1 MPKGGAAAGPGGG
14 WWDRLPGTPVSGR
27 AAPPRGPGP
36 APSRAGGQRDRRN
49 APGARGPPPS
59 DSESEGEGEDEF
71 LSMPAA
77 KSQAKSPKAGPAS
90 PAANGRGPGGG
101 GGGRKCGFCGRGP
114 GHFKGTVL
122 ESKMI
127 TVDGVYCH
135 ESCAVYCPEVYHD
148 ERENLRNVGAA
159 AKRLGGKRNQCSVC
173 RKRGAIYGCAVGA
186 CKSTYHLECAL
197 ERGLLDLSARCGND
211 CVLRCRAH
219 AEAFLEEQAEAER
232 RVEAARPR
240 PPAAAVEPQEKP
252 AEEAAE
258 GAEAAPADTAPE
270 REAPAAP
277 KRKDAD
283 RERGGGSA
291 AGERGLPQSQGS
303 ELEEGIQAASEP
315 FSDMEVEAGPGP
327 SPPPSPKTDPAAFTA
342 AVKRSLSQQPPPAKP
357 RAPAPGA
364 PKEQTVRLCSRC
376 RQPGHNIRSCTN
388 PFYFGAKGAP
398 PPSAGDQGIA
408 RSFLDYL
415 GGPPDQGAVGSPFA
429 PSPAAAEERRQQNAK
444 RKAASPAEGAGAA
457 KRTQQSAACGICG
470 KEGHQA
476 LSCPSLRA
484 MIFARDRALPN
495 RPSAPATPLAAPQPT
510 IAFKHPGA
518 RDPRDAPGAAAA
530 AQQQRNPAAGAQ
542 VHISR
547 EQAKAALQRLMQRE
561 EVIDMFH
568 SELQEVLSRDLAR
581 Q

>member
-1 MPKGGAAAGPGGG
+1 MPKGGAAARAGGEPG
-14 WWDRLPGTPVSGR
+14 WWDRLPGIPVTGR
-27 AAPPRGPGP
+27 AAPSRGPGP

-49 APGARGPPPS
+49 APGARGPAPS
-59 DSESEGEGEDEF
+59 DSESEGDEF
-71 LSMPAA
+71 LSMPA
-77 KSQAKSPKAGPAS
+77 AKSPKAGPAS
-90 PAANGRGPGGG
+90 PASNGRGPGGS

-114 GHFKGTVL
+114 GHFKNTVL

-252 AEEAAE
+252 AEAAE

-270 REAPAAP
+270 REALAAP
-277 KRKDAD
+277 KRSEAD
-283 RERGGGSA
+283 RERGGGST
-291 AGERGLPQSQGS
+291 AGERGLPLSQGS

-388 PFYFGAKGAP
+388 PVYFGPKGAP
-398 PPSAGDQGIA
+398 SAGRQGIA

-415 GGPPDQGAVGSPFA
+415 GGPPDEGAGGSPFA

-444 RKAASPAEGAGAA
+444 RKAASTAEGMEAV
-457 KRTQQSAACGICG
+457 KRTQLSAACGICG